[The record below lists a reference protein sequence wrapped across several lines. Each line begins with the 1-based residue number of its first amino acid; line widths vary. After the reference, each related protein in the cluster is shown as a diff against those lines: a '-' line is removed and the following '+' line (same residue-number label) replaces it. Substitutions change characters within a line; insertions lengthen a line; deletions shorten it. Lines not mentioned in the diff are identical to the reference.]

1 MQPKAKRLA
10 RFNVE
15 PSQPIQNLH
24 DLVKHKPSGNKEN
37 QASSDK
43 CSADEHTGLACDLS
57 SDDNF
62 FDTEGPESSQ
72 VVVGLCPN
80 MCLNMSK
87 IFDIIVLCI
96 YL

>member
-15 PSQPIQNLH
+15 LSQPIQNLH

-72 VVVGLCPN
+72 VVVGLCPD
-80 MCLNMSK
+80 MCPGMSK
-87 IFDIIVLCI
+87 VFDIIILCI